1 MQIKCKSD
9 ASAFKKE
16 DMALDY
22 SKWLLWK
29 SRAAQFTLYWDTLD
43 KPFNK
48 MYLLDRNLHYIDI
61 FSYRHAVNTLEI

>member
-29 SRAAQFTLYWDTLD
+29 SRAAQFTFYWDTLD
-43 KPFNK
+43 KLFNK
-48 MYLLDRNLHYIDI
+48 MYLLDRNLHCIDI

>member
-9 ASAFKKE
+9 ASAFKQE
-16 DMALDY
+16 DEGLDY

-43 KPFNK
+43 KLFNK
-48 MYLLDRNLHYIDI
+48 MYLLDKNLHHIDI
-61 FSYRHAVNTLEI
+61 FSYHHAVNTLEI

>member
-22 SKWLLWK
+22 SKWLLSK
-29 SRAAQFTLYWDTLD
+29 SRATQFTLYWDTLD
-43 KPFNK
+43 KLFNK

>member
-29 SRAAQFTLYWDTLD
+29 SRAAQFILYWDTLD
-43 KPFNK
+43 KLFNK